1 MEMDAFVLFQAVIV
15 YNVEGSPRICVVDYG
30 LKYNEL
36 RCLLK
41 RGARLDVV
49 PWDHPLNPEQFD
61 GLFLSNGPGDPAVC
75 GAAIDN
81 IRKVMLHEDHKPIFG
96 ICLGHQ
102 LLAVAAGFSTFKM
115 K

>member
-1 MEMDAFVLFQAVIV
+1 MYAFVILQDPVV
-15 YNVEGSPRICVVDYG
+15 YNAKGSPKICVVDCG
-30 LKYNEL
+30 LKYNQL
-36 RCLLK
+36 RCFLT

-49 PWDHPLNPEQFD
+49 PWNHTLNPEEFD

-75 GAAIDN
+75 GSTVKN
-81 IRKVMLHEDHKPIFG
+81 ITEVMDHEVKKPIFG

-102 LLAVAAGFSTFKM
+102 LLATATGCSTFKM

>member
-1 MEMDAFVLFQAVIV
+1 MFIILQASIV
-15 YNVEGSPRICVVDYG
+15 YNAKGWPRICVVDCG
-30 LKYNEL
+30 LKYNQL
-36 RCLLK
+36 RCFLM

-49 PWDHPLNPEQFD
+49 PWDHALNPEEFD

-75 GAAIDN
+75 GVTVDN
-81 IRKVMLHEDHKPIFG
+81 IRKVMEQEQKKPIFG

-102 LLAVAAGFSTFKM
+102 LLATAAGCSTFKM